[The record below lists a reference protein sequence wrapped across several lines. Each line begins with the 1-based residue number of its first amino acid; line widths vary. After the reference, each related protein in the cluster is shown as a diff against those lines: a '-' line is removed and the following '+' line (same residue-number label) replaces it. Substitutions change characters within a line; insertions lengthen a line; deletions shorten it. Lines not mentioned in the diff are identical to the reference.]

1 MPSFQELAPETF
13 ADTRLGHLDLTTV
26 GEVLCRLL
34 LVSDSVD
41 HERPAYTTNYGQAT
55 TSEIEFVRDMFRM
68 TTPDLMDKWMA
79 GKRLDA
85 QAFLTN
91 QLSEYLG
98 LHHDGT
104 GG

>member
-1 MPSFQELAPETF
+1 MPSFQELAPEAF
-13 ADTRLGHLDLTTV
+13 ADTRLGHLDLTAV
-26 GEVLCRLL
+26 GAALCRLL

-41 HERPAYTTNYGQAT
+41 HERPAYTTDYGQAT
-55 TSEIEFVRDMFRM
+55 TAEIEFVRDMFRM

-79 GKRLDA
+79 GKRFEA

-98 LHHDGT
+98 LTDRRPST
-104 GG
+104 